1 MAEIGV
7 DYYPE
12 HWERKF
18 WNKDIARMKTVG
30 VKVVRIGE
38 FAWSRLEP
46 EEGKYDFGWLDEIIS
61 LLSENG
67 MKIILGTPTNCAP
80 LWLYRRYPETL
91 QTEKTGFRTET
102 GIRGHRCQTSPIF
115 RHFVRKIVGEMA
127 RRYAKHAAVVAW
139 QLDNEIES
147 NHCHCTFCT
156 EKFRDYLRGKFGTV
170 EALNRAY
177 GNDVWSGDF
186 PSFEDI
192 KTPLGEKYRPDWLNP
207 SFMLDYERFSSASTL
222 DFVEFQAS
230 IIREVNPRAIITTN
244 GCFGENTP
252 DYHRLFRTLDVAS
265 YDNYPTL
272 YGNRKNENRKQAFV
286 LDLIRGYKNKNF
298 WVMEQMSGSFGC
310 WGPVSPAPRPGA
322 IEGYSLQAIAHG
334 ADLVMHFRWR
344 TSVKGAEMF
353 CHGILDHSD
362 TDNRR
367 FLEFSRLCAR
377 VNDLNIPANCILQSD
392 IALLYSYEQEYAF
405 KVQQMSEGFTYRRQ
419 SEALHA
425 AYSSFGVNID
435 VVDEQADISKY
446 KIVLVPTHFV
456 TNEDLIAR
464 LEKFASDGGI
474 VVVTNRSGVKDVHN
488 ACLMSELPGLLK
500 NLCGVRVSEYDAI
513 GSGTVELISE
523 NGEKYTATCWCDILE
538 LCGAEV
544 WASYNSEFYSGKA
557 AASVH
562 RFGKGFAYYLG
573 AIADER
579 FYRTL
584 AEETL
589 HKSGIP
595 FDRLPENVE
604 KTVRENSEIRFVF
617 LFNNGEEVRSFLFR
631 GEPITLRPYEVAVR
645 KERK

>member
-30 VKVVRIGE
+30 VKVVRIAE

-46 EEGKYDFGWLDEIIS
+46 EEGRYDFGWLDEIIS
-61 LLSENG
+61 LLAESG

-91 QTEKTGFRTET
+91 QTEKTGFKTAT
-102 GIRGHRCQTSPIF
+102 GIRGHRCQTSPVF
-115 RHFVRKIVGEMA
+115 RRFVRKIVGEMA
-127 RRYAKHAAVVAW
+127 KRYAKHSAVAAW

-147 NHCHCTFCT
+147 NHCHCAFCT

-186 PSFEDI
+186 SSFEDI
-192 KTPLGEKYRPDWLNP
+192 QTPLGDKYLPGWLNP
-207 SFMLDYERFSSASTL
+207 SFMLDYERFASEATS
-222 DFVEFQAS
+222 DFVKFQAN
-230 IIREVNPRAIITTN
+230 IIRKVNPRAIITTN

-252 DYHRLFRTLDVAS
+252 DYHRLFQVLDVAS

-272 YGNRKNENRKQAFV
+272 YRNGKNENRKQAFV
-286 LDLIRGYKNKNF
+286 LDLIRGYKDKNF
-298 WVMEQMSGSFGC
+298 WIMEQMSGSFGC
-310 WGPVSPAPRPGA
+310 WGPISPAPRPGA
-322 IEGYSLQAIAHG
+322 VEGYALQAIAHG

-362 TDNRR
+362 ADNRR
-367 FLEFSRLCAR
+367 FLEFSRLCVR
-377 VNDLNIPANCILQSD
+377 VNELSIPENCVLKSD

-419 SEALHA
+419 AEALHA
-425 AYSSFGVNID
+425 AYSSFGMNID
-435 VVDEQADISKY
+435 VIDERADISKY
-446 KIVLVPTHFV
+446 KIVIVPTHFV
-456 TNEDLIAR
+456 TNEDLVAR
-464 LEKFASDGGI
+464 LEKFAEGGGI
-474 VVVTNRSGVKDVHN
+474 VVVTNRSGVKDIHN
-488 ACLMSELPGLLK
+488 TCLMSELPGKLK
-500 NLCGVRVSEYDAI
+500 NLCGIKVSEYDAI
-513 GSGTVELISE
+513 GCGTVELISE
-523 NGEKYTATCWCDILE
+523 VGEKYTATCWCDVLE
-538 LCGAEV
+538 LCGAKA

-579 FYRTL
+579 FYRAL

-595 FDRLPENVE
+595 FERLPENVE

-617 LFNNGEEVRSFLFR
+617 LFNNGEEKRSFLFR
-631 GEPITLRPYEVAVR
+631 GEHITLRPYEVAVR